1 MKKIASLLL
10 VLVLALSVTACGGG
24 GSTKE
29 ADLTKVMS
37 DMKVKITNTD
47 MMDLAKEDLTTNYD
61 IAADDIKQF
70 AAYVDTTGI
79 KADEIVLVEA
89 VDGEAAKRIKDCLDT
104 RYQQKEV
111 ENKDYL
117 PEQYAIIE
125 KCNVTMDGNYVSM
138 IVSPDAETLTEI
150 YNSAIK

>member
-1 MKKIASLLL
+1 MKAKIA
-10 VLVLALSVTACGGG
+10 
-24 GSTKE
+24 
-29 ADLTKVMS
+29 
-37 DMKVKITNTD
+37 NTD

-104 RYQQKEV
+104 RYQQRKW
-111 ENKDYL
+111 K
-117 PEQYAIIE
+117 Q
-125 KCNVTMDGNYVSM
+125 G
-138 IVSPDAETLTEI
+138 LT
-150 YNSAIK
+150 AGAVCHH